1 MLIGKVVGSVWAIQK
16 ESGMENLKFLM
27 IRPLERTSDRTQLII
42 AADRIGA
49 GVGERV
55 LVSCGTPASLG
66 LKDRSSPVDALV
78 VGIVDS
84 FELAEEEGTIL

>member
-1 MLIGKVVGSVWAIQK
+1 MLIGKVVGSVWSIQK
-16 ESGMENLKFLM
+16 EAGMENLKLLM
-27 IRPLERTSDRTQLII
+27 IRPLDRKDIVI

-55 LVSCGTPASLG
+55 LVSCGTPASMAF
-66 LKDRSSPVDALV
+66 KDRAVPVDALV

-84 FELAEEEGTIL
+84 FELEEETG